1 MNNDIFYNTLELS
14 KGTRSEYTT
23 QIYVQQ
29 RNQVTLQQVLGENH
43 PDIQKLTL
51 STALAQAA
59 EKVEQ
64 KLPLQYTKYTKVFD
78 EPKDGKLP
86 LWQPFDHVIDL
97 KDTFVPK
104 VAKTYLMNPKEMN
117 PCKEFIDEHLKSGK
131 ICKSQLPQ
139 ASPFFVQ
146 KKDGGLCPC

>member
-1 MNNDIFYNTLELS
+1 MMNWRWLNNDIFYNTLELS

-29 RNQVTLQQVLGENH
+29 RNQVTLQRVLGENH
-43 PDIQKLTL
+43 PNIQKLTL

-78 EPKDGKLP
+78 EPKDG
-86 LWQPFDHVIDL
+86 
-97 KDTFVPK
+97 
-104 VAKTYLMNPKEMN
+104 
-117 PCKEFIDEHLKSGK
+117 
-131 ICKSQLPQ
+131 
-139 ASPFFVQ
+139 
-146 KKDGGLCPC
+146 